1 MTDTLETRSGR
12 GGATAERPRE
22 VVPVRSGA
30 VALWLAGP
38 LLTFAVAPHPT
49 ILDGDVGGVV
59 VDTTLWG
66 ALHLSAAMGIVL
78 GWWGLTCTV
87 WLHRARLEQWAA
99 PIFVMSTLG
108 AFVLSAVMVVEA
120 FAFPVLAHHAPGTL
134 ELDGPIFASWPFRVV
149 SSLGGGFFV
158 GLLVLGWALSRRG
171 IWPAEGRALALTTVA
186 FMVAAGAFVPVLGVL
201 STIALAVAAARVG
214 LLLWRQAPATREPVP
229 SSQALDERTRP
240 EVAAG

>member
-1 MTDTLETRSGR
+1 MTDTLATRGGH

-30 VALWLAGP
+30 CALWLAGP
-38 LLTFAVAPHPT
+38 LLTFAVVPHPT
-49 ILDGDVGGVV
+49 ILNGDVAGVV
-59 VDTTLWG
+59 IDTALWG
-66 ALHLSAAMGIVL
+66 ALHLSAAMGIML

-120 FAFPVLAHHAPGTL
+120 FAFSVLAHHAPDTL
-134 ELDGPIFASWPFRVV
+134 ELDGPVFASWPFRLF

-158 GLLVLGWALSRRG
+158 GLMALGWALSRRE
-171 IWPAEGRALALTTVA
+171 IWPAEGRSLALTTVA

-214 LLLWRQAPATREPVP
+214 LLLWRRAPAVGEPV
-229 SSQALDERTRP
+229 SSSLRLE
-240 EVAAG
+240 